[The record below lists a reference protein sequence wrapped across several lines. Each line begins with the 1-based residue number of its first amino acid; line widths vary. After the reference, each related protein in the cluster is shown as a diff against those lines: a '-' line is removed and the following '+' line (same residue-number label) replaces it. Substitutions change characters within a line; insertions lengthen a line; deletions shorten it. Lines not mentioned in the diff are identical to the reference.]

1 MSLRRLIQFLT
12 VAILL
17 LLGGL
22 AYSVFLLASRSE
34 KPASGT
40 TAIVTNTVKQIA
52 VRKVNSTNLFAPYSA
67 GLNWA
72 AIESTNYATYIKNLR
87 AINCPEET
95 VRDIIITD
103 ISKLFAKR
111 RAALRAQ
118 VQPYKFWRTGDAL
131 QTDYSSNPELQRL
144 LADLD
149 KQQRTLVKQL
159 LGVDY
164 RTEMSRYW
172 FDENYEERMYGFLP
186 TEKQEELKTLQSKY
200 DDLEQQIYARSK
212 GMLLDEDQEQLRRIA
227 KEREAELA
235 QVLSPEQLEEYQL
248 RNSSTANSMRAQM
261 AGFEASEEEFR
272 KIFRVQKVFDSEFN
286 QAFDLT
292 DDAQSDVKARAQQD
306 AQEALND
313 EIKKILGDK
322 RYTEYQRLQEPDY
335 KTLAQVADRF
345 DLSRD
350 VVDRVYGMKQ
360 EAERQKLALESN
372 PDLTDEQRQAALNAI
387 AKETERSVSKEMGG
401 VYKSYYKTAGNWIRN
416 LATPDGFSENP

>member
-1 MSLRRLIQFLT
+1 
-12 VAILL
+12 
-17 LLGGL
+17 
-22 AYSVFLLASRSE
+22 
-34 KPASGT
+34 
-40 TAIVTNTVKQIA
+40 
-52 VRKVNSTNLFAPYSA
+52 
-67 GLNWA
+67 
-72 AIESTNYATYIKNLR
+72 
-87 AINCPEET
+87 
-95 VRDIIITD
+95 
-103 ISKLFAKR
+103 LFAKR

-118 VQPYKFWRTGDAL
+118 VQPYQFWRTGDAL

-186 TEKQEELKTLQSKY
+186 AEKQEELKTLQSKY

-248 RNSSTANSMRAQM
+248 RNSSTANSLRAQM
-261 AGFEASEEEFR
+261 AGFEANEDEFR

-286 QAFDLT
+286 QAFDFT
-292 DDAQSDVKARAQQD
+292 DDTQSDIKARAQQE
-306 AQEALND
+306 AQDALND

-360 EAERQKLALESN
+360 EAERQKMALESN